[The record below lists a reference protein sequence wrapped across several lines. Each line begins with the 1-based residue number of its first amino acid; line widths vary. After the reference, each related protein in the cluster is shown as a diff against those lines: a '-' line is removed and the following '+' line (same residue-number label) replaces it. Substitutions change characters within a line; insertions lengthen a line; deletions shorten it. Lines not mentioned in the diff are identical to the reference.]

1 MTNARPEKI
10 SIEFETTSQGW
21 DSHTISNKH
30 YMDGYNQSHAEWTAY
45 IDELLKPLGEI
56 YEKYKDTFY
65 TGVFRDPNEP
75 KQAMWNAIKTLID
88 THRNTSKDKIVRLT
102 HQTRVKIRGYEKAA
116 KALKSAIDSGEVFK
130 KGQP

>member
-1 MTNARPEKI
+1 MTARKPEKI
-10 SIEFETTSQGW
+10 IKLFERNLTPKERAR
-21 DSHTISNKH
+21 NKAIDEC
-30 YMDGYNQSHAEWTAY
+30 MSY

-116 KALKSAIDSGEVFK
+116 KALKSAID
-130 KGQP
+130 KGIIYK